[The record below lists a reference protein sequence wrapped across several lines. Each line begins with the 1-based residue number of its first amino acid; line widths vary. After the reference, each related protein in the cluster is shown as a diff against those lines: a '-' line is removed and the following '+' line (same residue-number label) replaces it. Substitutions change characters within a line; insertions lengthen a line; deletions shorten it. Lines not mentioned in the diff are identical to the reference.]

1 MKTTLNIH
9 DTLLQEAKT
18 FAAQQRTTL
27 TRLIEEG
34 LRMRLQ
40 PKQADKRSNTA
51 IKLPTL
57 PSKKGRGLQPGIDP
71 LSNKSLYDAAD
82 GSSS

>member
-1 MKTTLNIH
+1 MKTMLNIN
-9 DTLLQEAKT
+9 DTLLQEAKS

-27 TRLIEEG
+27 TKLIEEG

-40 PKQADKRSNTA
+40 PKQADKRSNIA
-51 IKLPTL
+51 INLPTL
-57 PSKKGRGLQPGIDP
+57 PSKEGRGMRAGIDP

-82 GSSS
+82 GLSS